1 MVVALQA
8 SPRGAPRSALS
19 STSAEEGR
27 KKLKVLQR
35 MLRRSR
41 QKLDRGVSSRLSL
54 FASRP
59 HRHVTV
65 MPAHPDLMADLNWVY
80 P

>member
-8 SPRGAPRSALS
+8 SPRGAPRSALD

-41 QKLDRGVSSRLSL
+41 QKLDRGVSRRLSL
-54 FASRP
+54 FASRL
-59 HRHVTV
+59 HRHVPV
-65 MPAHPDLMADLNWVY
+65 LSAHPVLMADRIWV
-80 P
+80 